1 MVSTN
6 KGQKSMTALQDWLSY
21 SPVTPDAIKAVIR
34 DAWRG
39 LTMDDTTDDKGID
52 IVITMDLSGS
62 MRAVYDGDMADVPG
76 QPKPK
81 NGEKLTRIETAKA
94 VVKDFISRRKS
105 DRIGWP
111 GYRTRPCW

>member
-39 LTMDDTTDDKGID
+39 LTMDDTTDDNPVID
-52 IVITMDLSGS
+52 DLVAEPQLMG
-62 MRAVYDGDMADVPG
+62 RGL
-76 QPKPK
+76 
-81 NGEKLTRIETAKA
+81 ER
-94 VVKDFISRRKS
+94 
-105 DRIGWP
+105 
-111 GYRTRPCW
+111 C